1 MSDLQLFLLFFCTA
15 VNLSAFILFFI
26 DKRRAIRDRWRIPER
41 TLLLMAFCGGSA
53 GALLAMYL
61 FHHKT
66 RKAKFFVTVPLL
78 LILHILLFFFA
89 FFCHERQ

>member
-1 MSDLQLFLLFFCTA
+1 MSDLQLFLLFFFTA

-26 DKRRAIRDRWRIPER
+26 DKRRAIRDRWRISER
-41 TLLLMAFCGGSA
+41 TLLFMAFCGGSA

-78 LILHILLFFFA
+78 LLLQILLFFFA